1 MFDRTFAPLLT
12 FTMLIAATLSI
23 GIAMVEE
30 GRGSTAQQASAD
42 IITMP
47 TVTITGKRVQSV
59 AEATQALRTTME

>member
-12 FTMLIAATLSI
+12 FAMLIAATLA
-23 GIAMVEE
+23 IATAMLEE
-30 GRGSTAQQASAD
+30 GRGSTTQQASAD

-47 TVTITGKRVQSV
+47 AVTITGKRAQSV

>member
-1 MFDRTFAPLLT
+1 MFDRLFAPLLT
-12 FTMLIAATLSI
+12 FTLLIAATLAI

-30 GRGSTAQQASAD
+30 GRSSTTQQASAD

-47 TVTITGKRVQSV
+47 AVTITGKRVQSV